1 LLSNLATP
9 GLCAQVIEAAAYLR
23 GSRGLGQTARMK
35 LALFFLLVA
44 TLALAAT
51 VVVRRR
57 SGARQRAVA
66 RLLDAADRLETRL
79 RTARA
84 ELEAVTGEEGATRDA
99 LQEMLRQRLWLQQHG
114 GAASLEQI
122 DEVRRSMEDAGA
134 KLEGQLSRIRDAR
147 APLA

>member
-1 LLSNLATP
+1 MLSNQPIRALRV
-9 GLCAQVIEAAAYLR
+9 QVIEALANLPAPR
-23 GSRGLGQTARMK
+23 RLGETACMK
-35 LALFFLLVA
+35 LALFFLVVA
-44 TLALAAT
+44 ALALAAT
-51 VVVRRR
+51 VVIRRR

-84 ELEAVTGEEGATRDA
+84 ELEAVTGEEGATREA

-114 GAASLEQI
+114 AAASLEQI
-122 DEVRRSMEDAGA
+122 DQVRRSMEDAGTR
-134 KLEGQLSRIRDAR
+134 LEGQLSRIREAR

>member
-1 LLSNLATP
+1 
-9 GLCAQVIEAAAYLR
+9 
-23 GSRGLGQTARMK
+23 MK
-35 LALFFLLVA
+35 LALFFVLVA
-44 TLALAAT
+44 TLALIAT
-51 VVVRRR
+51 VLVRRR

-66 RLLDAADRLETRL
+66 RLLDAADQLETRL

-84 ELEAVTGEEGATRDA
+84 ELEAVTGEEGATREA

-114 GAASLEQI
+114 AAASLEQI
-122 DEVRRSMEDAGA
+122 DQVRRSMEDAGT